1 MTASLLLLLGAGATP
16 GVVMVS
22 PSTCP
27 TELVDTIRAEL
38 VCAGFATDEG
48 SPRLATVI
56 TRCDEPGRV
65 LVRLEDDV
73 THKAVE
79 RSLELVADARQSA
92 RVAVQ
97 VVELLHASLAEAR
110 FASLVKVPE
119 PVQRFLAEQ
128 ELAWRGE
135 LAGGVMLAP
144 GAFGVQPAVAG
155 ALWRS
160 QALRNWQLEFGAL
173 VEATVH
179 ATRLKA
185 TGGTAD
191 VGLVWPRVA
200 VAASIELGSVWLA
213 PRVGLGALLVW
224 ANGSADATHVGTA
237 GVAPTFAASVGVAA
251 RRQVTGWLALGLA
264 ADVAVAPF
272 PVTVA
277 LPQLTTH
284 LGAPFFSFSLHAA
297 FR

>member
-1 MTASLLLLLGAGATP
+1 MTTWLLLVLHAGATP
-16 GVVMVS
+16 GVVTVA

-27 TELVDTIRAEL
+27 AALVDTIRAEL
-38 VCAGFATDEG
+38 VCAGFATEG
-48 SPRLATVI
+48 SSAQLATVI

-73 THKAVE
+73 TQKAVE
-79 RSLELVADARQSA
+79 RSLALGADARQDA

-97 VVELLHASLAEAR
+97 VVELLRASLAETR
-110 FASLVKVPE
+110 FASLMTVPE
-119 PVQRFLAEQ
+119 PVERFLAEQ
-128 ELAWRGE
+128 EVAWRGE
-135 LAGGVMLAP
+135 LAAGAMLAP
-144 GAFGVQPAVAG
+144 GAFGVQPSVSG

-160 QALRNWQLEFGAL
+160 QALRGWQLEFGAL

-179 ATRLKA
+179 ATRLRA
-185 TGGTAD
+185 TGGSAD
-191 VGLVWPRVA
+191 VGLIWPRVA
-200 VAASIELGSVWLA
+200 IAASVELGGVWLA

-224 ANGSADATHVGTA
+224 ASGNADATHIATA

-272 PVTVA
+272 PVTVS
-277 LPQLTTH
+277 LPQLTTA